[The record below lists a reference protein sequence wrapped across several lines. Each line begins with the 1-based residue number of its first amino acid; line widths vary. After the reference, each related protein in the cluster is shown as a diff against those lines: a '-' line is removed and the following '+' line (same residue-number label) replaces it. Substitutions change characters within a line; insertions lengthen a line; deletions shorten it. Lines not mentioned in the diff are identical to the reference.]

1 MSAVLHDAVMDDV
14 LVVGG
19 GLIGAATALAL
30 AQSGL
35 RVRMLEAG
43 SAPQTV
49 ASSRA
54 ETARV
59 SAISPASFN
68 LLNHLGVWSRVDP
81 ARVLPY
87 QAMQVWEGDAPASG
101 MHFTAS
107 ESGVSA
113 LGYFLENETLRAALW
128 QALVE
133 AGVQV
138 ETDVTLVRVMVRAA
152 CVDAASVTQR
162 YRARLLAVTDG
173 AESSVRSMLGID
185 VQREAYGHDALVT
198 TVQTEHAHQ
207 DTAWQR
213 FLPSGPLAFLP
224 LADGRCSIVWSQSPE
239 QAAEHVALDDAAFCA
254 ALSSALGETPLGPVI
269 SATPRITF
277 PLQKRQAE
285 HYVRPRVALLG
296 DAAHTL
302 HPLAGQGVNLGFQDV
317 AALAAILGCA
327 GEGTSKQT
335 DPGDFAGLRRYERA
349 RRGDN
354 LLMQAGMAGLKSLFE
369 QEQAPL
375 RTLRRWGLAAVG
387 KSALLKRQFALQA
400 MDSRLESWPLL
411 QSHLQIQ

>member
-1 MSAVLHDAVMDDV
+1 MSAELHKIVTDDV

-30 AQSGL
+30 AQSGW

-43 SAPQTV
+43 SAPQAV
-49 ASSRA
+49 AAAS
-54 ETARV
+54 EQTARV

-68 LLNHLGVWSRVDP
+68 LLNHLGAWSRMDA

-87 QAMQVWEGDAPASG
+87 QAMQVWEGDAPAKG

-113 LGYFLENETLRAALW
+113 LGYFLENETLRAGLW
-128 QALVE
+128 QALTD
-133 AGVQV
+133 AGVEI
-138 ETDVTLVRVMVRAA
+138 ETGVVLERVMARSAF
-152 CVDAASVTQR
+152 VDAASATQR
-162 YRARLLAVTDG
+162 YRARLIAVTDG

-185 VQREAYGHDALVT
+185 VKREAYGHDALVT
-198 TVQTEHAHQ
+198 TVTTEHDHQ

-224 LADGRCSIVWSQSPE
+224 LADGRCSIVWSQLPE
-239 QAAEHVALDDAAFCA
+239 QAAEHAALDDAAFCA
-254 ALSSALGETPLGPVI
+254 ALSAALGDTPLGRVTQ
-269 SATPRITF
+269 ATPRITF

-317 AALAAILGCA
+317 AALVAILGRA
-327 GEGTSKQT
+327 GEGAAKT
-335 DPGDFAGLRRYERA
+335 DPGDFAALRRYERA

-354 LLMQAGMAGLKSLFE
+354 VLMQAGMAGLKSLFE
-369 QEQAPL
+369 QEQGPL

-411 QSHLQIQ
+411 QPHLQIR

>member
-1 MSAVLHDAVMDDV
+1 VSADIHNVVTDDV

-30 AQSGL
+30 AQSGW

-43 SAPQTV
+43 APPRAV
-49 ASSRA
+49 ATQS
-54 ETARV
+54 EQTARV

-68 LLNHLGVWSRVDP
+68 LLNHLGAWSRMDA

-87 QAMQVWEGDAPASG
+87 QAMQVWEGDVPSKG

-107 ESGVSA
+107 ESGVPA
-113 LGYFLENETLRAALW
+113 LGYFLENETLRSALW
-128 QALVE
+128 QALTD
-133 AGVQV
+133 AGVEI
-138 ETDVTLVRVMVRAA
+138 ETGVVLERVMVRSAF
-152 CVDAASVTQR
+152 VDAASATQR
-162 YRARLLAVTDG
+162 YRTRLIAVTDG

-185 VQREAYGHDALVT
+185 VKREAYGHDALVT
-198 TVQTEHAHQ
+198 TVKTEHPHQ

-224 LADGRCSIVWSQSPE
+224 LADGCCSIVWSQPPE
-239 QAAEHVALDDAAFCA
+239 QAAEHAALKDAGFCA
-254 ALSSALGETPLGPVI
+254 ALSAALGDTPLGRVI
-269 SATPRITF
+269 QATPRITF

-317 AALAAILGCA
+317 AALAAILGRA
-327 GEGTSKQT
+327 GEGAKA
-335 DPGDFAGLRRYERA
+335 DPGDFAALRRYERA

-375 RTLRRWGLAAVG
+375 RSLRRWGLAAVG

-411 QSHLQIQ
+411 QPHLQMQ

>member
-1 MSAVLHDAVMDDV
+1 MSAEVHNVVTDDV

-30 AQSGL
+30 AQSGW
-35 RVRMLEAG
+35 RVRLLEAG
-43 SAPQTV
+43 SAPQSLP
-49 ASSRA
+49 AGSDA
-54 ETARV
+54 TARV

-68 LLNHLGVWSRVDP
+68 LLHHLGAWSRMDA

-87 QAMQVWEGDAPASG
+87 QAMQVWEGDAPSDG
-101 MHFTAS
+101 MHLTAS
-107 ESGVSA
+107 ESGVPA

-128 QALVE
+128 QALE
-133 AGVQV
+133 DAGVAI
-138 ETDVTLVRVMVRAA
+138 ETGVVLERVMVRSAF
-152 CVDAASVTQR
+152 VDAASATQR
-162 YRARLLAVTDG
+162 YRARLIAVTDG

-185 VQREAYGHDALVT
+185 VKREAYGHDALVT
-198 TVQTEHAHQ
+198 TVMTEHPHQ

-224 LADGRCSIVWSQSPE
+224 LADGRCSIVWSQPPE
-239 QAAEHVALDDAAFCA
+239 QAAEHAALEDAGFCA
-254 ALSSALGETPLGPVI
+254 ALSAALGDTPLGRVTQ
-269 SATPRITF
+269 ATPRITF

-317 AALAAILGCA
+317 AALAAILGRV
-327 GEGTSKQT
+327 GEGATKV
-335 DPGDFAGLRRYERA
+335 DPGDFAALRRYERA

-369 QEQAPL
+369 QDQAPL

-411 QSHLQIQ
+411 QPHLQMQ

>member
-1 MSAVLHDAVMDDV
+1 MYSTDDV

-30 AQSGL
+30 AQSGW
-35 RVRMLEAG
+35 RVRLLEAG
-43 SAPQTV
+43 SAPQAIPV
-49 ASSRA
+49 ATDA
-54 ETARV
+54 TARV

-68 LLNHLGVWSRVDP
+68 LLNHLGVWSRMDA

-87 QAMQVWEGDAPASG
+87 QAMQVWEGDTPANG

-107 ESGVSA
+107 ETGVPA
-113 LGYFLENETLRAALW
+113 LGYFLENETLRVALW
-128 QALVE
+128 QALE
-133 AGVQV
+133 DAGVAI
-138 ETDVTLVRVMVRAA
+138 ETGVVLERVMLRAEF
-152 CVDAASVTQR
+152 VDAASTTQR
-162 YRARLLAVTDG
+162 YRARLIAVTDG

-224 LADGRCSIVWSQSPE
+224 LADGRCSIVWSQPPE
-239 QAAEHVALDDAAFCA
+239 QAAKNAALDDAAFCV
-254 ALSSALGETPLGPVI
+254 ALSDALGETPLGRVLE
-269 SATPRITF
+269 ATPRITF

-317 AALAAILGCA
+317 AALAAVLGPA
-327 GEGTSKQT
+327 MSGTVQ
-335 DPGDFAGLRRYERA
+335 DPGEFARLRRYERA

-375 RTLRRWGLAAVG
+375 RALRRWGLAAVG

-411 QSHLQIQ
+411 QPHLQIQ

>member
-1 MSAVLHDAVMDDV
+1 MSAEIHSVVTDDV

-30 AQSGL
+30 AQSGW

-43 SAPQTV
+43 APPQTV
-49 ASSRA
+49 ATQSEQTS
-54 ETARV
+54 RV

-68 LLNHLGVWSRVDP
+68 LLHHLGAWSRMDA

-87 QAMQVWEGDAPASG
+87 QAMQVWEGDVPSDG

-107 ESGVSA
+107 ESGVPA
-113 LGYFLENETLRAALW
+113 LGYFLENETLRNALW
-128 QALVE
+128 QALTE
-133 AGVQV
+133 AGVEI
-138 ETDVTLVRVMVRAA
+138 ETGVVLERVMVRSAF
-152 CVDAASVTQR
+152 VDAASATQR
-162 YRARLLAVTDG
+162 YRARLIAVTDG

-185 VQREAYGHDALVT
+185 VKREAYGHDALVT
-198 TVQTEHAHQ
+198 TVMTEHPHQ

-239 QAAEHVALDDAAFCA
+239 QAAEHA
-254 ALSSALGETPLGPVI
+254 ALEDAGFCGALSAALGDTPLGRVTQ
-269 SATPRITF
+269 ATPRITF

-317 AALAAILGCA
+317 AALAAILGRV
-327 GEGTSKQT
+327 GEGAAKV
-335 DPGDFAGLRRYERA
+335 DPGDFAALRRYERA

-369 QEQAPL
+369 QDQAPL

-411 QSHLQIQ
+411 QPHLQMQ

>member
-1 MSAVLHDAVMDDV
+1 MSAEIHNVVADDV

-30 AQSGL
+30 AQSGW
-35 RVRMLEAG
+35 RVRLLEAG
-43 SAPQTV
+43 SGPQAIPA
-49 ASSRA
+49 ASDV
-54 ETARV
+54 TARV

-68 LLNHLGVWSRVDP
+68 LLNHLGVWSRMD
-81 ARVLPY
+81 AAQVLPY
-87 QAMQVWEGDAPASG
+87 QAMQVWESDILTNG

-107 ESGVSA
+107 ENGVPA

-128 QALVE
+128 QALE
-133 AGVQV
+133 GAGVAI
-138 ETDVTLVRVMVRAA
+138 ETGVVLERVTVRAA
-152 CVDAASVTQR
+152 FVDAASAAQR
-162 YRARLLAVTDG
+162 YRARLIAVTDG

-198 TVQTEHAHQ
+198 TVRTEHAHQ

-213 FLPSGPLAFLP
+213 FLPGGPLAFLP
-224 LADGRCSIVWSQSPE
+224 LADGRCSIVWSQPPE
-239 QAAEHVALDDAAFCA
+239 HAAENAALDDAAFCL
-254 ALSSALGETPLGPVI
+254 ALSDALGETLLGRVLN
-269 SATPRITF
+269 ATPRITF

-317 AALAAILGCA
+317 AALAAVLGRA
-327 GEGTSKQT
+327 VSGTVQ
-335 DPGDFAGLRRYERA
+335 DPGEFARLRRYERA

-354 LLMQAGMAGLKSLFE
+354 VLMQAGMAGLKSLFE

-375 RTLRRWGLAAVG
+375 RALRRWGLAAVG

-411 QSHLQIQ
+411 EPHLQIQ